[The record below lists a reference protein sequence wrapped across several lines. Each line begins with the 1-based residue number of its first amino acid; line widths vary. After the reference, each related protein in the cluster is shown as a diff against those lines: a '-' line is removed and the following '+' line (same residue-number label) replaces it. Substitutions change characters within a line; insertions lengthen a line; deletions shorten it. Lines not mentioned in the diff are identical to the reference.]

1 MLLLRKQLLLL
12 LLLVQWNNLYMWFM
26 KNLFLYLLLCIAGI
40 LIPVML
46 MRYVEGNI
54 GVYLLV
60 GYIFVFRPW
69 IDKLRLEAKG
79 VKSKKGSLWW
89 KYPFWSLDCIKV
101 LYSYWLIGIDRLYHR
116 IWHSL
121 FILCGFPSLTELAV
135 INLLFSPFGVGRSM
149 GLRMF

>member
-1 MLLLRKQLLLL
+1 
-12 LLLVQWNNLYMWFM
+12 M

-40 LIPVML
+40 SIPVML

-79 VKSKKGSLWW
+79 VKCKKGSLWR

-101 LYSYWLIGIDRLYHR
+101 LYSY
-116 IWHSL
+116 
-121 FILCGFPSLTELAV
+121 
-135 INLLFSPFGVGRSM
+135 
-149 GLRMF
+149 